1 MFNLGFTELLL
12 LGVIALIFI
21 GPNQLPEVART
32 VGRLLNEWR
41 RATSD
46 FQSTITSTISEDVQG
61 RWNEA
66 RLQNA
71 EQEGPDAQ
79 AAPDALAAGHDHGH
93 GEHGHGH
100 DHAHTHEHDYQAH
113 HDQTIHDSTHM
124 VTDHEVAEAVSTGS
138 PTPVDH
144 LPAGAAP
151 VAGKGDKK
159 S

>member
-46 FQSTITSTISEDVQG
+46 FQSTVTSHLTEDVQG

-71 EQEGPDAQ
+71 DSAEANAGHGPEAHDPNAHVGHEHDPH
-79 AAPDALAAGHDHGH
+79 AHPVSDSAVALAANHGD
-93 GEHGHGH
+93 GL
-100 DHAHTHEHDYQAH
+100 HE
-113 HDQTIHDSTHM
+113 
-124 VTDHEVAEAVSTGS
+124 EE
-138 PTPVDH
+138 
-144 LPAGAAP
+144 LPPGALPIADD
-151 VAGKGDKK
+151 KDKK